1 MSDIRDESEKRGLGA
16 PEHDGQGESA
26 SPEQAG
32 SGAQGEE
39 PEVEPIKLEL
49 PARLKVTGPKLKRR
63 GKGPG
68 MSSRQTRAL
77 IRQAAQKALR
87 SLEEEHPEFLE
98 EMKRAFAEAEQEGQH
113 PRPTRLSYRPQK
125 DREGLDPDGYE
136 NLEFYGDF
144 LTQDEL
150 AEIARVLRE
159 QRKMRP
165 IPEDPEQLEAEVR
178 ALEERY
184 RRKDR

>member
-1 MSDIRDESEKRGLGA
+1 MSDIQEDSEKRGLGA
-16 PEHDGQGESA
+16 PEHDGQGELA

-32 SGAQGEE
+32 SGAQGDE
-39 PEVEPIKLEL
+39 PEAVAEAAVPRRTKRAKERLT
-49 PARLKVTGPKLKRR
+49 ARQSQERLAAVDRE
-63 GKGPG
+63 
-68 MSSRQTRAL
+68 
-77 IRQAAQKALR
+77 AAQELQ
-87 SLEEEHPEFLE
+87 EEHPEFLE
-98 EMKRAFAEAEQEGQH
+98 EMQQAFAEAGWEGQR

-150 AEIARVLRE
+150 AEIARVLRS

-165 IPEDPEQLEAEVR
+165 VPQDPEQLEAEVR